1 MVVHL
6 IAAAICVF
14 AAAVMLRD
22 ARSAVARRAHFVVV
36 AVMAVLV
43 FATHSL
49 ALTLACAGVLTAT
62 TVVLLRRPHDR
73 EAGASAVDVAACGG
87 LTMLMAV
94 PLLLTTAGHAAA
106 PGQHDHGMHA
116 ELHAAI
122 PGSVDHQLLLALAA
136 VGLVTTWAL
145 ARRRLFPTATAHSSR
160 AAWLMVA
167 GMGLMALT

>member
-6 IAAAICVF
+6 IAAAICVV

-62 TVVLLRRPHDR
+62 TVVLLRPHDR
-73 EAGASAVDVAACGG
+73 EAGASAVDVAVCGG